1 MTGRLTESE
10 IGEIWNAMPGGHKGF
25 LVEWGY
31 MQFARSI
38 ECAIRGP
45 EDKDGQGRKSVM
57 AELEWAIANNGDR
70 PRTELALRWALEAL
84 EEMDEVKL

>member
-1 MTGRLTESE
+1 MTRRLTESQ
-10 IGEIWNAMPGGHKGF
+10 IGEIWNAMPGGDKGF

-38 ECAIRGP
+38 ERAIRGP
-45 EDKDGQGRKSVM
+45 EDQDGQGRKAVM
-57 AELEWAIANNGDR
+57 AELEWAIANNEDR
-70 PRTELALRWALEAL
+70 PRTEAALRWALEAL